1 MCVYVD
7 EHVYEYVMLLLYTK
21 ISILLSW
28 LLCIY
33 IYDWA
38 SSVWS
43 IIRPFL
49 LWLYWLL
56 TIIIIMIIIYI
67 YNSMIDSNDKQL
79 ILYYN

>member
-1 MCVYVD
+1 MYICVD

-28 LLCIY
+28 LLC